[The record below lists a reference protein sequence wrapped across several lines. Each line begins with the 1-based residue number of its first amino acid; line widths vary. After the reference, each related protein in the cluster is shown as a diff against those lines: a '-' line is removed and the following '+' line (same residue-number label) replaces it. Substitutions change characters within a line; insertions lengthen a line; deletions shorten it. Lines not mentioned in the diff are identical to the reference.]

1 MNKKGK
7 ASVFFLAILTV
18 LFLCLA
24 LIASY
29 LLKQETDRR
38 VAAEKNLN
46 QVTTAKVEL
55 ERQYSDAKKQIFLF
69 QERVKEAELKIKTLI
84 SDLDASKSQQD
95 SLAVEN
101 TGLRES
107 LTKEQAEKTDLASK
121 ITQAQAELKALKDKL
136 SALEKEKANLAA
148 APAAPTAGEVAL
160 GKIVVN
166 AGDTQQLP
174 AGSILT
180 INKEFQFAVTNLG
193 QQDAVVPDQILTVT
207 RDNQPVGE
215 LKIQRVQGN
224 LSVADP
230 LPPLKVDAL
239 KVGDRVA
246 AKK

>member
-7 ASVFFLAILTV
+7 VSVFFLSILTV

-38 VAAEKNLN
+38 VVAEKSLN
-46 QVTTAKVEL
+46 QVTAAKVEL
-55 ERQYSDAKKQIFLF
+55 ERQYSDSKKQLFLL
-69 QERVKEAELKIKTLI
+69 QEKVKEAELKIKTLI
-84 SDLDASKSQQD
+84 SDLDASKTQQE
-95 SLAVEN
+95 SLATEN
-101 TGLRES
+101 SSLKDNLFKEQTEKNDLVSKVNLAQGELNALRE
-107 LTKEQAEKTDLASK
+107 KLA
-121 ITQAQAELKALKDKL
+121 
-136 SALEKEKANLAA
+136 ALEKEKANLAA
-148 APAAPTAGEVAL
+148 APAPADL

-166 AGDTQQLP
+166 PAEAQLP

-180 INKEFQFAVTNLG
+180 VNKEFQFVVTNLG
-193 QQDAVVPDQILTVT
+193 QQDAVVPDQVLTVT
-207 RDNQPVGE
+207 RDNQSVGE

-224 LSVADP
+224 LSVAEP

>member
-7 ASVFFLAILTV
+7 VSVFFLAILTV

-38 VAAEKNLN
+38 VTAEKNLT
-46 QVTTAKVEL
+46 QVTATKVDL
-55 ERQYSDAKKQIFLF
+55 ESQYSDAKKQLFLL
-69 QERVKEAELKIKTLI
+69 QEKVKEAELKIKTLT
-84 SDLDASKSQQD
+84 SDLDAAKSQQD
-95 SLAVEN
+95 SLTAEN
-101 TGLRES
+101 SGLRES
-107 LTKEQAEKTDLASK
+107 LTKEQTEKSDLSSK
-121 ITQAQAELKALKDKL
+121 VSQAQAELKALKDKL
-136 SALEKEKANLAA
+136 SALEKEKANLAV
-148 APAAPTAGEVAL
+148 APAAPSAGEVAL

-166 AGDTQQLP
+166 ADPAQLP

-180 INKEFQFAVTNLG
+180 INKEFQFVVTNLG

-215 LKIQRVQGN
+215 LKIQRVQGG

-230 LPPLKVDAL
+230 VPPLKVDAL